1 MDCSPPGSSVHED
14 SPGKNTGVACHF
26 LLQGMDLRHL
36 GTEPMSLMYPAL
48 ADGFFITSATWE
60 THTALTWT
68 QTKTSL
74 TLLIS
79 LSFQTHPEAH
89 KRNLLSSIWLFALF
103 SDLYLFLEKNVFQYL
118 DPLPAS
124 PQEREP
130 RNLAIHPTSE
140 NPSLS
145 SWLSRLVLSFQSAF
159 SVILKA

>member
-60 THTALTWT
+60 THTTLTRT
-68 QTKTSL
+68 QTKTSM

-79 LSFQTHPEAH
+79 PSKLIQRLTKETSFLPSEFLPYSQICTYFLKKMFSNIWIHCQLPH
-89 KRNLLSSIWLFALF
+89 KKGNLGTL
-103 SDLYLFLEKNVFQYL
+103 VFILQVK
-118 DPLPAS
+118 
-124 PQEREP
+124 
-130 RNLAIHPTSE
+130 

-145 SWLSRLVLSFQSAF
+145 SWLSRLVLSSQSAF